1 MTTKEVKQWLGRARY
16 IDREIKSLEKALDD
30 ARDQATKMTQAYDG
44 DPVHGTKDPHKLD
57 RLAEYVDMVQ
67 RKRDELIAIKREVTE
82 AIFRL
87 QDERLRIVLL
97 DYYVN
102 VMSWEEIAAQMHYCW
117 RYTMKLRRIAIS
129 EMEKLDILFQGESV
143 V

>member
-30 ARDQATKMTQAYDG
+30 ARDQATKITQAYDG

-67 RKRDELIAIKREVTE
+67 RKRDELISVKREVTE

-117 RYTMKLRRIAIS
+117 RYTMKLRRIAIA
-129 EMEKLDILFQGESV
+129 EMEKLDILCQGQSV